1 MSDTTEDQP
10 VDLAGAIRQHLVII
24 TEHWRHTD
32 DPMQHGMGGTSG
44 RVLPAST
51 VVLRAD
57 VTLTLAFW
65 VHALVDEWPSVMQ
78 TLAADDDGKLRI
90 VTTSLDCTDVYAMAA
105 MLDRERHRIAEW
117 DTFGQTCADDL
128 EPLAAQ
134 VRLVSKPPKRDRIA
148 VGECPCGRT
157 VTAKAVRWVR
167 LPVPTSD
174 PRVLAPWTQFQ
185 PSQDQLITCK
195 GCGRRE
201 TLLGWREAIVGVQR
215 MLTADQLVE
224 VIHTELGMRYDPKT
238 VKVWAHRG
246 LIQSRGQSHDGR
258 TLYDRVQVFAA
269 LMERETRRGA

>member
-1 MSDTTEDQP
+1 MVDTDW
-10 VDLAGAIRQHLVII
+10 VMRCKA
-24 TEHWRHTD
+24 W
-32 DPMQHGMGGTSG
+32 
-44 RVLPAST
+44 PAS
-51 VVLRAD
+51 
-57 VTLTLAFW
+57 LA
-65 VHALVDEWPSVMQ
+65 S
-78 TLAADDDGKLRI
+78 
-90 VTTSLDCTDVYAMAA
+90 CT
-105 MLDRERHRIAEW
+105 
-117 DTFGQTCADDL
+117 
-128 EPLAAQ
+128 
-134 VRLVSKPPKRDRIA
+134 
-148 VGECPCGRT
+148 
-157 VTAKAVRWVR
+157 VRWVR